1 VSGAFSPKKAQKTG
15 GLLPKIAGFCL
26 LFTKKMRPEKP

>member
-15 GLLPKIAGFCL
+15 GLLPKIADLVELVAGLEPATC
-26 LFTKKMRPEKP
+26 